1 MLNTPPCPCRQIYVS
16 NSNGVN
22 SNASNTRFKSVAPV
36 IVSNSNGVNSNAM
49 VKDEKIK
56 NLEVSNSNGVNSN

>member
-36 IVSNSNGVNSNAM
+36 IVSNSNGVNSNAFLA
-49 VKDEKIK
+49 VAFYR
-56 NLEVSNSNGVNSN
+56 SNAAFQTPTE